1 MLVENAARS
10 CMQPPP
16 SKQSHR
22 LESTL
27 NGSDSLYLTNNSLQ
41 GEIPNNLT
49 SCTKLIYLFL
59 TGNQLTGKLPT
70 QLGSLAKLVVLE
82 LSLNYFEGAI
92 PSSLSNMSALIV
104 ISLSSSNLYGNI
116 PSEIGKLSRL
126 EFFQVSGNNLSG
138 TIPAQLFNISSI
150 YLFAAADNQLHG
162 SIPSNLGNTLP
173 NLRTLALGGNV
184 FSGSLPSSISNVS
197 RLSQLDFSRNRFT
210 GDVPP
215 NLGSLQDLVR
225 LSLGENQLG
234 TGEADDLIFFTSL
247 SNCSHLEVLALTG
260 NNLSGQLPDSIASL
274 STKLTKLYMGG
285 NRVFGK
291 IAPGIENLVSLNGL
305 AMENNLLTGSIP
317 VFIGKLPNLVIA
329 AMSGNQLS
337 GQMPSNICNSTRL
350 EEIYCDRNRLQD
362 QIPPNLGNCPKLRVL
377 NLAQNQLSDTVRPQ
391 LIGLS
396 SLSVK
401 LDLSWNLLTRVIPPF
416 LESIEGIKNLDLSSN
431 CLSGEVPKQ
440 GIFDNI
446 SAFSILG
453 NNNLCGG
460 ISLLHLPSCP
470 TPAAKKHSKE
480 FPSMR
485 LLLIIFAASYS
496 FSFGENKRERLDI
509 AIDVA
514 SALDYL
520 HHHCQRPI
528 VHRDLKP
535 SNILLDNNMN
545 GHVSD
550 FGHAKF
556 LGGVAISVE
565 SEYHTTS
572 TSVGIRGA
580 VGYAAPEYGMGR
592 EVSTNGDVYS
602 YGILLLEMF
611 TGRRPTDDMFKDG
624 SSLHTFAKTSLL
636 TNQVMQIIDPDIL
649 LVPLHLQGN
658 DDSNNDDY
666 NKEEELI
673 SGEMATRVC

>member
-1 MLVENAARS
+1 
-10 CMQPPP
+10 
-16 SKQSHR
+16 
-22 LESTL
+22 
-27 NGSDSLYLTNNSLQ
+27 
-41 GEIPNNLT
+41 
-49 SCTKLIYLFL
+49 
-59 TGNQLTGKLPT
+59 
-70 QLGSLAKLVVLE
+70 
-82 LSLNYFEGAI
+82 
-92 PSSLSNMSALIV
+92 MSALIV

-362 QIPPNLGNCPKLRVL
+362 QIPPNLGNCPKLR
-377 NLAQNQLSDTVRPQ
+377 
-391 LIGLS
+391 
-396 SLSVK
+396 
-401 LDLSWNLLTRVIPPF
+401 
-416 LESIEGIKNLDLSSN
+416 
-431 CLSGEVPKQ
+431 
-440 GIFDNI
+440 
-446 SAFSILG
+446 
-453 NNNLCGG
+453 
-460 ISLLHLPSCP
+460 
-470 TPAAKKHSKE
+470 
-480 FPSMR
+480 
-485 LLLIIFAASYS
+485 ASYS

-673 SGEMATRVC
+673 SGEMATRVVGDGNLAVDLSQTTNVQKKEMIKRCISSVTFNNQHHL